1 MGRNAIETVMGAA
14 VLLVAAVFV
23 YFAYNTAQIRAVT
36 GYEVSARFFKIGGL
50 SKGSDVR
57 ISGIKVGTVL
67 TSTLDPKTFDAVVSL
82 SIRPDI
88 QLPVDT
94 SATISSSGMLGD
106 KYVLLAPGEAQEIL
120 APGAEITNTKDF
132 RSLEDQVGEIIFLA
146 TGGSEGEANGGGLDS
161 GPGLDGPGQ

>member
-23 YFAYNTAQIRAVT
+23 YFAYNTAQIKAVT

-50 SKGSDVR
+50 GKGSDVR
-57 ISGIKVGTVL
+57 ISGIKVGTVV
-67 TSTLDPKTFDAVVSL
+67 SNTLDPVTFDAIVTM

-88 QLPVDT
+88 KLSTDT
-94 SATISSSGMLGD
+94 VATIASSGMLGD
-106 KYVLLAPGEAQEIL
+106 KYVMLLPGEAPEKLGVGGMISK
-120 APGAEITNTKDF
+120 TKDF

-146 TGGSEGEANGGGLDS
+146 TGGDEPA
-161 GPGLDGPGQ
+161 Q

>member
-23 YFAYNTAQIRAVT
+23 YFAYNTAQIKAVT
-36 GYEVSARFFKIGGL
+36 GYEVSARFFKVGGL
-50 SKGSDVR
+50 AKGSDVR

-67 TSTLDPKTFDAVVSL
+67 ENKLDPVTFDAVVTM

-88 QLPVDT
+88 VLPLDT
-94 SATISSSGMLGD
+94 TATISSSGMLGD
-106 KYVLLAPGEAQEIL
+106 KYVMLLPGEADDKLAAGGEI
-120 APGAEITNTKDF
+120 AKTKDF

-146 TGGSEGEANGGGLDS
+146 TGGDEGGSGGGL
-161 GPGLDGPGQ
+161 